1 MLKIIN
7 LKLIK
12 FKVNSEVKCTKPLT
26 ILYSCVF
33 CEQEKKAPDSGV
45 QVAGLSLETAT
56 RPFPLA
62 SSASWLALR
71 EKDKHR
77 EQLEAQTI
85 TKNKTPHLGSCRHT
99 MFKHFWGGLVRYS
112 IKCCPCCPLRLSG
125 ESMKTRPW
133 PSETAAA
140 QISRERTIH
149 ISHLFLGPVDQ
160 KSRTEQR
167 ECGYIVA
174 LSFNMRGLP
183 APLPCGLK
191 RFEEGFHI
199 CNAHREQAR
208 SCCSSIIH

>member
-77 EQLEAQTI
+77 GQLEAQTI
-85 TKNKTPHLGSCRHT
+85 TKNKTKHHT
-99 MFKHFWGGLVRYS
+99 WGAAGKQCLNIFLGGLVRYS
-112 IKCCPCCPLRLSG
+112 IKLPL
-125 ESMKTRPW
+125 
-133 PSETAAA
+133 
-140 QISRERTIH
+140 
-149 ISHLFLGPVDQ
+149 
-160 KSRTEQR
+160 
-167 ECGYIVA
+167 
-174 LSFNMRGLP
+174 LP
-183 APLPCGLK
+183 IEAVG
-191 RFEEGFHI
+191 RVNE
-199 CNAHREQAR
+199 NQAMAIR
-208 SCCSSIIH
+208 DSSSSDK